1 MYFKRLRDFTII
13 AAMVCVVGF
22 ASTAQAQN
30 GGGGGGGGGA
40 GGTDTPLPGGVQ
52 IDPGG
57 LFKSNMRFDL
67 SGNLDRQR
75 LQAAKAKLNKD
86 VQATSSLRKV
96 SLNRLEAA
104 YRKCKELGKPIPAE
118 MQYLAGIT
126 RLTHVFFFPETKDIV
141 IAGPA
146 EGFFQSSQERV
157 VGMNSGKAVL
167 RLEDLVVALRAYA
180 PEKRPTNVIS
190 CSIDPTKQGLVNLDS
205 AVKEVQNRVS
215 AVGFGSTSAN
225 EIASY
230 FQQAMGLQTITVK
243 GVSPK
248 THFAQ
253 VLVDADYHMK
263 LIGIGLERAPVRITS
278 FIEKAKAGSTNSLQR
293 WYFQPNYE
301 CVKVNEDETGMQL
314 SGGGVKLV
322 GEDESVSAGVR
333 KRSGKASRA
342 SRTFTASFTKMYE
355 ALADKMALYA
365 QLRNVIDMSVAAAFI
380 QEMDFYGQADWKMEY
395 FGDESKVSVERFNA
409 PTKVNAA
416 INAVWKNGLLLTPI
430 GGGVNIQPRIALMQD
445 NMKVDETGEIN
456 KAKRS
461 INVTD
466 LQQDQWWWD

>member
-1 MYFKRLRDFTII
+1 MYLKRLRELTIF
-13 AAMVCVVGF
+13 AALVCVVGF
-22 ASTAQAQN
+22 ASTAQGQ
-30 GGGGGGGGGA
+30 
-40 GGTDTPLPGGVQ
+40 DTPNPGGVQ
-52 IDPGG
+52 IDPSG
-57 LFKSNMRFDL
+57 LFQSNMRFDL
-67 SGNLDRQR
+67 SGDLDRQR
-75 LQAAKAKLNKD
+75 LNAAQAKLNKEIQ
-86 VQATSSLRKV
+86 VSSPLRKI

-104 YRKCKELGKPIPAE
+104 YRKCKESGKPIPAE
-118 MQYLAGIT
+118 MEYLAGIT

-157 VGMNSGKAVL
+157 VGMTSGKAVL
-167 RLEDLVVALRAYA
+167 RLEDLIVALRAFS

-190 CSIDPTKQGLVNLDS
+190 CSIDPTQQGLANLNR
-205 AVKEVQNRVS
+205 AVKDVKNRVS
-215 AVGFGSTSAN
+215 ANGFGNTSAN
-225 EIASY
+225 EIAAY

-278 FIEKAKAGSTNSLQR
+278 FIEKAKTGSTSSLQR
-293 WYFQPNYE
+293 WFFQPNYE
-301 CVKVNEDETGMQL
+301 CIRVSEDENGMQL

-322 GEDESVSAGVR
+322 GEDESVSNSGVR
-333 KRSGKASRA
+333 KRKGKSSRA
-342 SRTFTASFTKMYE
+342 SRTFTSSFTKMYD
-355 ALADKMALYA
+355 ALADRMALYA
-365 QLRNVIDMSVAAAFI
+365 QLRNVIDLSIAAAFI
-380 QEMDFYGQADWKMEY
+380 QEMDYYGQAGWNLEY

-430 GGGVNIQPRIALMQD
+430 GGGVNIQPRIALRQD
-445 NMKVDETGEIN
+445 NMKVDESGAIS

-466 LQQDQWWWD
+466 LQQSQWWWD

>member
-1 MYFKRLRDFTII
+1 MYLERLRDLTII
-13 AAMVCVVGF
+13 AALVCVVGF
-22 ASTAQAQN
+22 ASIAQGQDGD
-30 GGGGGGGGGA
+30 GG

-52 IDPGG
+52 IDPSG

-86 VQATSSLRKV
+86 IQVQSSLRKV

-118 MQYLAGIT
+118 MKYLAGIT
-126 RLTHVFFFPETKDIV
+126 RLTHVFYFPETKDIV

-190 CSIDPTKQGLVNLDS
+190 CSIDPTQQGLANLNV

-215 AVGFGSTSAN
+215 VSGFGSTSAN

-230 FQQAMGLQTITVK
+230 FQHAMGLQTITVK

-278 FIEKAKAGSTNSLQR
+278 FIEKAKAGGTNSLQR
-293 WYFQPNYE
+293 WFFQPDYE

-322 GEDESVSAGVR
+322 GEDESVSNTGVR

-365 QLRNVIDMSVAAAFI
+365 QLRNVIDLSVAAAFI
-380 QEMDFYGQADWKMEY
+380 QEMDYYGQADWKMDY

-409 PTKVNAA
+409 PTKITAA
-416 INAVWKNGLLLTPI
+416 INAVWKNGLLMTPI

-445 NMKVDETGEIN
+445 NMKVDESGEIN
-456 KAKRS
+456 KARRS

-466 LQQDQWWWD
+466 LEQNQWWWD